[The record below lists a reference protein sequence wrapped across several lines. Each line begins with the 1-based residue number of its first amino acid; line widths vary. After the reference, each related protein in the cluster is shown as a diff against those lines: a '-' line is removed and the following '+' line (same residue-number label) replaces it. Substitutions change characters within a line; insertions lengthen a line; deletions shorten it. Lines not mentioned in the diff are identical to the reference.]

1 MYMPGFPSFLAS
13 QTFASLGVWV
23 LRMAQTW
30 LVFSI
35 SHSPVAIGTVTAL
48 QFLPQILMAPFSG
61 VIADRYSN
69 RRVLLVTQSA
79 FCLLLALIAALVALG
94 SVTMGHM
101 YAFALLL
108 GVVGA
113 LDFPPR
119 QTFIKSIVGVGKLG
133 NAVSLSSAAFSLAG
147 LLGPMLAAWLIGTLG
162 IAWCFALTSAGYLP
176 NLIVITR
183 TTPVEP
189 QADPDP
195 NRITRQLIE
204 GIRHIASRR
213 RLAVPMT
220 LVALIGMVGTAMPV
234 LLIGFTTSVFRD
246 GASGYA
252 QLMAA
257 TALGSFVGSS
267 VSARRPCV
275 GIRQLFLCALPI
287 GLLYMVASMSPSRL
301 LFTVLMFVTG
311 AMTLFFLIA
320 ALTMLQLS
328 ADDAMRGR
336 VYSIYALALVGGT
349 PIGGPVVGRI
359 TEQFGARIGLFTCGL
374 FATVAV
380 LLVAIRLRARKRV
393 ETVLVAG

>member
-1 MYMPGFPSFLAS
+1 MPGFPSFLAS
-13 QTFASLGVWV
+13 QTSANLGVWV
-23 LRMAQTW
+23 LRVAQDW
-30 LVFSI
+30 LVISM
-35 SHSPVAIGTVTAL
+35 SHSPVAIGSVMAL
-48 QFLPQILMAPFSG
+48 QFLPQILLVPFSG

-79 FCLLLALIAALVALG
+79 FCVLSAIIAALVALG

-113 LDFPPR
+113 LDGPPR
-119 QTFIKSIVGVGKLG
+119 QTFVNSMVGAGQLG
-133 NAVSLSSAAFSLAG
+133 NAVSLSSVAFSLAG
-147 LLGPMLAAWLIGTLG
+147 LLGPLLAAWLIGTLG

-183 TTPVEP
+183 TTPVVP
-189 QADPDP
+189 HADPDP
-195 NRITRQLIE
+195 KRIFRQLME
-204 GIRHIASRR
+204 GIRHIANRR

-234 LLIGFTTSVFRD
+234 LLIGFTTSVFRS

-252 QLMAA
+252 QLTA
-257 TALGSFVGSS
+257 TMALGSFVGSS
-267 VSARRPCV
+267 VSARRPGV
-275 GIRQLFLCALPI
+275 GIRQLFLCALTI
-287 GLLYMVASMSPSRL
+287 GLLFMVASMSPTRL
-301 LFTVLMFVTG
+301 MFTVLLFATG

-320 ALTMLQLS
+320 ALTMLQTS
-328 ADDAMRGR
+328 ADVAMRGR
-336 VYSIYALALVGGT
+336 VYSIYALAVVGGT
-349 PIGGPVVGRI
+349 PLGGPVLGRI

-380 LLVAIRLRARKRV
+380 LLVAIRLRARNRMD
-393 ETVLVAG
+393 TGI